1 MTDDRTQY
9 IGGSDIGAIVGLS
22 PWRSPLDV
30 YLEKTGQGREVVV
43 TERMKWGTL
52 LEPVILAEY
61 SKRENRKVRRVAKP
75 FVHPKHAFIRGHV
88 DAMSKSDDG
97 ARVVV
102 EAKATSRQWDDVPD
116 YYQTQV
122 QWYMALAKSNVAHV
136 AALVS
141 GQYLSVYKVAA
152 DRAAQN
158 TLIEIAVEFWMDHV
172 LAKVPPAPR
181 SEADVQ
187 KLWSA
192 KTGKQIVA
200 TEEIERV
207 ARKIADIR
215 AKINE
220 LEAVEQ
226 DKRDKI
232 ASYMLDATELIA
244 PNGEVLLSYGGYTRK
259 STDWQKVIQKL
270 YARLHID
277 VLATVIEECTA
288 EKEVR
293 TMRLKMKTG
302 E

>member
-1 MTDDRTQY
+1 MTDDRTKY

-43 TERMKWGTL
+43 TERMRWGTL
-52 LEPVILAEY
+52 LEPLILAEY
-61 SKRENRKVRRVAKP
+61 SKRENRKVRRVTKP
-75 FVHPKHAFIRGHV
+75 FVHPKHDFIRGHV
-88 DAMSKSDDG
+88 DAMSRSDDG
-97 ARVVV
+97 SRVVV
-102 EAKATSRQWDDVPD
+102 EAKATSNQWDEVPD

-122 QWYMALAKSNVAHV
+122 QWYMTLAKANVAHV

-152 DRAAQN
+152 DEEAQKA
-158 TLIEIAVEFWMDHV
+158 LIEIAVEFWTGHV
-172 LAKVPPAPR
+172 LAGVPPAPR

-200 TEEIERV
+200 TAEIERL
-207 ARKIADIR
+207 AREIADIR
-215 AKINE
+215 AKIGA
-220 LEAVEQ
+220 LEEEEQ
-226 DKRDKI
+226 GRRDRI
-232 ASYMLDATELIA
+232 AAYMMDATELIA
-244 PNGEVLLSYGGYTRK
+244 PNGEVLLSYSGYTRR

-270 YARLHID
+270 SARLPID
-277 VLATVIEECTA
+277 ELGTVVGECTA

-293 TMRLKMKTG
+293 TMRLKLKTG